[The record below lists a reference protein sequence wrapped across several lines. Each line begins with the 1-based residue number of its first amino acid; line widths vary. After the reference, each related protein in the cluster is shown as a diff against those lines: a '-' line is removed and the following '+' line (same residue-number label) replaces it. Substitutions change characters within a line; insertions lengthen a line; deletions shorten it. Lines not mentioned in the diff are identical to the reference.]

1 MKNVCFS
8 IILFIILAGCAVNS
22 TTGSVTVFNVSDKDA
37 SNVMVGDLY
46 YGTVLKGQTIT
57 YYFVNERYSAVISAE
72 GFKPVDS
79 SGNTY
84 DGSIDLKFDHTYN
97 LVLQNILID
106 PYYSFF
112 LSGLDK
118 NGSRDIMR

>member
-1 MKNVCFS
+1 MKNVFFS
-8 IILFIILAGCAVNS
+8 IIIFIILTGCAVNS
-22 TTGSVTVFNVSDKDA
+22 TTGSVTVFNFSDKDA

-46 YGTVLKGQTIT
+46 FGTVLKGQTVT
-57 YYFVNERYSAVISAE
+57 NYFVNERYSAVISVE

-79 SGNTY
+79 SGNIY